1 MKNNALQIVVALVLA
16 FFLLA
21 LGDFLPFW
29 MPDMDEMIILLV
41 VTLLLLVWAGFV
53 MYEKA
58 VDEREVML
66 RMNAGRVSYLAG
78 IATLTIALVIQG
90 FAHVIDPW
98 IILTLCVM
106 VISKLVARL
115 YLDRE

>member
-1 MKNNALQIVVALVLA
+1 MKNNTIQISVALVLA

-29 MPDMDEMIILLV
+29 MPNMDEMTVLLV
-41 VTLLLLVWAGFV
+41 VTLLMLVWVGFV

-58 VDEREVML
+58 IDEREVML
-66 RMNAGRVSYLAG
+66 RMHAGRVAYLSG

-90 FAHVIDPW
+90 FAHAIDPW

-106 VISKLVARL
+106 VLSKLGARL
-115 YLDRE
+115 FLDRE